1 MRPYL
6 RRLPRR
12 ELSLEAG
19 LVVLLVAAA
28 VAPGADVVEEAIE
41 VADVDDEGV
50 GVVVVIFQGA
60 HDDFV
65 GHVNVESAMDRIL
78 QKCRLPWQWQN
89 VNKTGSDGVER

>member
-28 VAPGADVVEEAIE
+28 VAVAGVDVVEEAIE

-65 GHVNVESAMDRIL
+65 GHVNVE
-78 QKCRLPWQWQN
+78 
-89 VNKTGSDGVER
+89 